1 MLKSMAD
8 WGSAMRLMSRTQCT
22 AIHELAWV
30 TGGVDPANPLCR
42 KLSEYLGDHMATS
55 PDGQRLYLKSPHHR
69 QLIQA
74 SPCLLVP
81 AHVVSHGF
89 H

>member
-1 MLKSMAD
+1 MAD
-8 WGSAMRLMSRTQCT
+8 WGSAMRLMSRTQCA

-30 TGGVDPANPLCR
+30 TGGVDPANPLCSG
-42 KLSEYLGDHMATS
+42 LSEFLQDHMT

-81 AHVVSHGF
+81 AHVVPHGF